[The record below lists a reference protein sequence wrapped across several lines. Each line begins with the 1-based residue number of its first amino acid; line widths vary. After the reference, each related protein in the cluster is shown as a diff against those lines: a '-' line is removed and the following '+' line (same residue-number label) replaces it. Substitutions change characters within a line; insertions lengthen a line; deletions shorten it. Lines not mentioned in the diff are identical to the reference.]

1 MSAHSRKKLHN
12 DEDTQDFTVGAK
24 ASRQQ
29 IAKRA
34 VPEEGLSVSPDELGT
49 RFLSDATEQSNFEG
63 ELVPEL
69 SLSGGASSDAA
80 LPNGDDSDGT
90 LWDQTIRRAPHS
102 DVREIRDV
110 AIRDDDQR
118 GVDPDSPDD
127 QSSDHAPRTRVGTID
142 VHRARTV
149 EASLFDDE
157 DESGEIRAPDVNA
170 DDQNR
175 RR

>member
-34 VPEEGLSVSPDELGT
+34 VPEDGLSVNPDELGT

-80 LPNGDDSDGT
+80 VPNGDESDGT
-90 LWDQTIRRAPHS
+90 LWDHTIRRARRS
-102 DVREIRDV
+102 DVREIRDI
-110 AIRDDDQR
+110 ALRDDDER

-127 QSSDHAPRTRVGTID
+127 QSSEHVPRTAGRTVD

-149 EASLFDDE
+149 DASLFDDE
-157 DESGEIRAPDVNA
+157 DEESGEIRTPDVNA
-170 DDQNR
+170 DDQDW
-175 RR
+175 